1 MISKLSKKVV
11 SRFISC
17 GNITENE
24 QELYEYG
31 IFILLSNI
39 LFISLT
45 IILGLVFGLFLQS
58 LIFFSVFTIIRQ
70 YAGGYHASTES
81 RCEIITTLG
90 FLVSIITMRLIV
102 NNLAFTILLISSMI
116 LFVFIFSF
124 APIDTDEK
132 PLNEEELKVFCKRT
146 KIILVIVVATII
158 VSLCLN
164 LKMICIPCCMS
175 LILEGILLLAGKAQ
189 KLKAISCESN

>member
-1 MISKLSKKVV
+1 
-11 SRFISC
+11 
-17 GNITENE
+17 
-24 QELYEYG
+24 
-31 IFILLSNI
+31 
-39 LFISLT
+39 
-45 IILGLVFGLFLQS
+45 
-58 LIFFSVFTIIRQ
+58 
-70 YAGGYHASTES
+70 
-81 RCEIITTLG
+81 
-90 FLVSIITMRLIV
+90 
-102 NNLAFTILLISSMI
+102 MI